1 LLVFG
6 LRTGPGS
13 KAFMDERPRWSW
25 QMSRDGQRVES
36 ASAKAE
42 LSEIGPTALAD
53 TVALWDWRRRVA
65 EIYGRVRTLSPPEG
79 SAFWRA
85 ARDAL
90 FRSHPQTPLDRARQA
105 SFSGLNYFAYDPTLR
120 FVVELVPATRA
131 DAIEIEVGRDGVISL
146 TAFAR
151 TRGLADKFDGEL
163 TLYWIGGYGGGVFL
177 PFRDASNGR
186 ETYAAGRYLLDTI
199 KGTDLGCTADGRA
212 ILDFNFAYNPS
223 CSYSDQWVCPLAP
236 AENTLRWAVRAGERL

>member
-1 LLVFG
+1 
-6 LRTGPGS
+6 
-13 KAFMDERPRWSW
+13 
-25 QMSRDGQRVES
+25 MSREGKWVES

-42 LSEIGPTALAD
+42 LGEIGPTALD
-53 TVALWDWRRRVA
+53 DIIALWDWRRRVA
-65 EIYGRVRTLSPPEG
+65 EIYGRVRMLSPPEG
-79 SAFWRA
+79 CAFWRA
-85 ARDAL
+85 ARDTL
-90 FRSHPQTPLDRARQA
+90 FRSHSRTPLDPARQA
-105 SFSGLNYFAYDPTLR
+105 GFSGLNYFAYDPSLR
-120 FVVELVPATRA
+120 FVVELVPATEA
-131 DAIEIEVGRDGVISL
+131 DAIEIELGQDGVICL

-151 TRGLADKFDGEL
+151 TRGLADKFDSEL

-199 KGTDLGCTADGRA
+199 KGADLGCTADARA

-236 AENTLRWAVRAGERL
+236 AENTLGCAVRAGERL